1 MDRFDLVRLTTIN
14 SGCDI
19 LENEPMKLHTT
30 FKIGGDVKL
39 FIKVP
44 NLKAL
49 KEILKCCQKENMPFF
64 VLGHGANTLFC
75 DEEYNGVVLT
85 LTDDFKKIE
94 KKSDTEIYCGSGALL
109 SRVCAFA
116 KENSLSGMEALFGIP
131 ASIGGAT
138 FMNAGAY
145 GSEMKDVIAEVY
157 TVSLS
162 GEEKTFS
169 LSDCNFSYRHSVFM
183 DKNHIITGV
192 KIKLKLGNNEEI
204 TTLMNDYMKRRSD
217 KQPLEFPSAGSV
229 FKRPEGYFAGCLIE
243 QCGLKGHTIGGA
255 QVSEKHAGFI
265 INKGSATCED
275 VLSLVAYIQ
284 KEVLDKF
291 GVKLE
296 CEIRPI
302 RQE

>member
-1 MDRFDLVRLTTIN
+1 MNRFDIVKLTAIN

-19 LENEPMKLHTT
+19 LQNEPMKLHTT
-30 FKIGGDVKL
+30 FKIGGQVKL

-49 KEILKCCQKENMPFF
+49 KEILKCLNKEDMTFF
-64 VLGHGANTLFC
+64 ILGYGANTLFC
-75 DEEYNGVVLT
+75 DEEYNGIVIT
-85 LTDDFKKIE
+85 LSDDFKKIE
-94 KKSDTEIYCGSGALL
+94 KKSNTEIYCGSGALL

-145 GSEMKDVIAEVY
+145 GSEMKDVITEVY

-169 LSDCNFSYRHSVFM
+169 LSDCDFSYRHSVFM
-183 DKNHIITGV
+183 NKSHIITGV
-192 KIKLKLGNNEEI
+192 KLKLKLGNNEEI
-204 TTLMNDYMKRRSD
+204 TALMNEYMKRRSD

-243 QCGLKGHTIGGA
+243 QCGLKGYTIGGA

-265 INKGSATCED
+265 INKGNATCKD
-275 VLSLVAYIQ
+275 VLNLVAYIQ
-284 KEVLDKF
+284 KAVFDKF
-291 GVKLE
+291 GVNLE